1 MQRIAVLLLC
11 GGIWTS
17 QATAQSC
24 EQVGAVV
31 GGFAG
36 GATGYGLVRTL
47 GAASSWVG
55 AGLYGAGI
63 TVASMVG
70 RSAAE
75 SGCDRFAENFRTIGE
90 MYCQYS
96 GFNYDC
102 GAVQTVAR
110 SLYADFAMCPSC
122 TWDEVFGAFLLDDVS
137 RQDYL
142 RDMQSRRTGRLSLVT
157 NVIPRNHIGSLNGSV
172 LNSYFIGLQ
181 AGFARMRTTSMYV
194 MRK

>member
-1 MQRIAVLLLC
+1 MQRIAILLLC
-11 GGIWTS
+11 GGLW
-17 QATAQSC
+17 ANHAAAQSC

-31 GGFAG
+31 GGFVG
-36 GATGYGLVRTL
+36 GATGYGVARTL

-90 MYCQYS
+90 TYCRYS
-96 GFNYDC
+96 GFYYDC
-102 GAVQTVAR
+102 GAVQAVAR
-110 SLYADFAMCPSC
+110 SLYADFTMCPSC
-122 TWDEVFGAFLLDDVS
+122 TWDEVFGGFLLDDAS
-137 RQDYL
+137 HQNYL
-142 RDMQSRRTGRLSLVT
+142 RDMQSRRTGHLSMVT

-172 LNSYFIGLQ
+172 LSSYFIGLQ
-181 AGFARMRTTSMYV
+181 AGFSRMKTTSMYV
-194 MRK
+194 IRK